1 MSPKTASGTLVI
13 YGIEIS
19 LYSEQLS
26 MAKNITEVIFFWF
39 SSHEEDARRSFQTQP
54 GRQWISA
61 FFQRF
66 LVIKV
71 QCNRKNYVQ
80 IVLPCTRNNIIG
92 LSGEFTQRKISSQQ
106 VLDKRG
112 AKTCSTAL

>member
-1 MSPKTASGTLVI
+1 MLVI

-26 MAKNITEVIFFWF
+26 MAKNITEVIFCWF

-54 GRQWISA
+54 GRKRISA
-61 FFQRF
+61 YFQRF
-66 LVIKV
+66 LVIKM
-71 QCNRKNYVQ
+71 QFNRKNYVQ

-92 LSGEFTQRKISSQQ
+92 LSGKFTQKKISSQQ

>member
-1 MSPKTASGTLVI
+1 MLVI

-19 LYSEQLS
+19 LYSDQSNFPWPRTLLYS
-26 MAKNITEVIFFWF
+26 VGFRHTKT
-39 SSHEEDARRSFQTQP
+39 DARRSFQTQP

-66 LVIKV
+66 LVIKM
-71 QCNRKNYVQ
+71 QFNRKNYVQ
-80 IVLPCTRNNIIG
+80 IVLSCTCNNIIG

-106 VLDKRG
+106 VRDKRG

>member
-1 MSPKTASGTLVI
+1 
-13 YGIEIS
+13 
-19 LYSEQLS
+19 
-26 MAKNITEVIFFWF
+26 MAKNITEVVFCWF
-39 SSHEEDARRSFQTQP
+39 SSHEEDVRRSFQTQP

-66 LVIKV
+66 LVIKM
-71 QCNRKNYVQ
+71 QFNRKNYVQ
-80 IVLPCTRNNIIG
+80 IVLSCTCNNIIG

-106 VLDKRG
+106 VRDKRG